1 MLQFKSPMILFSIP
15 RNSTLSKIT
24 WRKERRMR
32 NKARKDIS
40 RCGTVGLDMVR
51 GRYTKAIE

>member
-1 MLQFKSPMILFSIP
+1 MILFSIP
-15 RNSTLSKIT
+15 RNSILSKIT

-51 GRYTKAIE
+51 GRYTNAIE